1 MIPYIEL
8 LSLVGAF
15 LFIIYGLERAVVDK
29 DDLMIL
35 LGVLVQI
42 GVISGIT
49 FWISEITNNRS
60 SILLI
65 GVLSIVG
72 VYPVLQGIRR
82 NLVLPSEIQ
91 IEIESSLD
99 EVDPGPFRQISN
111 PQRMVTKNEGNDD

>member
-8 LSLVGAF
+8 LSLVGAY
-15 LFIIYGLERAVVDK
+15 LFIIYGLEKAVNQK

-42 GVISGIT
+42 GVIAGIT

-65 GVLSIVG
+65 GVLSVVG
-72 VYPVLQGIRR
+72 IYPILQGIRR
-82 NLVLPSEIQ
+82 NRVLPSKIQ
-91 IEIESSLD
+91 IKIESSLD
-99 EVDPGPFRQISN
+99 GVDLEPFRLIPE
-111 PQRMVTKNEGNDD
+111 PQRMVTKNERDDN

>member
-8 LSLVGAF
+8 LSLVGAY
-15 LFIIYGLERAVVDK
+15 LFIIYGLEKAVNHK

-42 GVISGIT
+42 GVIAGIT
-49 FWISEITNNRS
+49 FWISDITNNKS
-60 SILLI
+60 SVLLI

-72 VYPVLQGIRR
+72 IYPVLQGIRR

-91 IEIESSLD
+91 IKIESSLD

-111 PQRMVTKNEGNDD
+111 LQRTVTKNERDDN

>member
-35 LGVLVQI
+35 LGILVQV

-72 VYPVLQGIRR
+72 VYPILQGIRR

-99 EVDPGPFRQISN
+99 DVDLGPFRQLSDPHRTVIE
-111 PQRMVTKNEGNDD
+111 NEGNDD